1 MIAEITENWAIQDQD
16 IEDSGTNDRS
26 KAFLKEGWRDLVS
39 ETPAREKPS
48 RLR

>member
-1 MIAEITENWAIQDQD
+1 MKAEIIENWAIQA
-16 IEDSGTNDRS
+16 IEDSGTYDQS
-26 KAFLKEGWRDLVS
+26 KAYLKEGWRGLVS

>member
-1 MIAEITENWAIQDQD
+1 MITEMIENWAIQA
-16 IEDSGTNDRS
+16 IEDSGTYDRS
-26 KAFLKEGWRDLVS
+26 KAFPREGWRDLVS